1 MRKEIFCFI
10 SVPWVFF
17 FADGQIKPVV
27 RSIYSA
33 GKVQIVSN
41 IHMSKRIRFGL
52 IFAGPPP
59 ANNGGFLRS
68 LGIKH
73 IEGCDMGEKRYVL
86 FTLDKARKPT
96 DVLHAVEEHNK
107 EFPSSELDE
116 ELLMASDG
124 MLTSGSS
131 AMILMPCCG
140 VEGSVD
146 QNGTSTK
153 AKQKSQPSKVAVFDK
168 GHAFQSHEIFRTIHT
183 AKLALVHVEAPSVPG
198 DLFVPLLSSE
208 IICDRPTGYWS
219 WGSLDDLPSTSQKR
233 RAINALS
240 TDLVE
245 EAIKPSA
252 SKRVSPTLY
261 AIDQP
266 EALVPVDDTI
276 RVPFEEEGVNSSD
289 DAVIAE
295 QQVCVLNGLCC
306 YSFHL

>member
-1 MRKEIFCFI
+1 
-10 SVPWVFF
+10 
-17 FADGQIKPVV
+17 
-27 RSIYSA
+27 
-33 GKVQIVSN
+33 
-41 IHMSKRIRFGL
+41 MSKRIRFGL

-59 ANNGGFLRS
+59 ANDGDFLS
-68 LGIKH
+68 TLGIKH

-86 FTLDKARKPT
+86 FTLDKARKPA

-140 VEGSVD
+140 VDD
-146 QNGTSTK
+146 QNGTK
-153 AKQKSQPSKVAVFDK
+153 AKQKPQQSKVAVFDK

-183 AKLALVHVEAPSVPG
+183 AKLALVHAPPVPG
-198 DLFVPLLSSE
+198 DLFVPLPSSD

-219 WGSLDDLPSTSQKR
+219 WGSLDDLPPTSQKR

-240 TDLVE
+240 TDMVE

-252 SKRVSPTLY
+252 SKRVSPTPY

-266 EALVPVDDTI
+266 EALVPVDE
-276 RVPFEEEGVNSSD
+276 PAFEEGGVNSSD
-289 DAVIAE
+289 E
-295 QQVCVLNGLCC
+295 QQVCVC
-306 YSFHL
+306 